1 MVVQVAFDRW
11 FAWFQRLRWLARLQR
26 FRHSTSHQWIETLAP
41 WGVLL
46 TAASLALGAFQF
58 LKEIEDR
65 ATERNVRAWQ
75 LVTAAAPGNSGKRE
89 ALEYLN
95 REGVLL
101 QGIDLSPQV
110 KTNLDGS
117 LSPQSGTILD
127 GIVLPE
133 ADLTWANLAGVFM
146 RKADLSGAILER
158 TNLSAANLSE
168 TNLSGARLRGATL
181 HRTILLDAKLR
192 GANLYAAVLTRAD
205 LVKADLRGA
214 DLREADLRG
223 ADLQEANLQE
233 ANLTGADLTGARLV
247 QTDLSTARGLEPG
260 SLRRA
265 CGSATTRLPREL
277 TIDPCDE

>member
-1 MVVQVAFDRW
+1 MAPSVAPG
-11 FAWFQRLRWLARLQR
+11 RLLVWLQR
-26 FRHSTSHQWIETLAP
+26 FRQSITHQLIETLAP

-75 LVTAAAPGNSGKRE
+75 LVTTAAPGNSGKRE

-110 KTNLDGS
+110 KNNLDGS

-133 ADLTWANLAGVFM
+133 ADLTRANLAGVFM
-146 RKADLSGAILER
+146 RKARFVGCNPGVRELVRREPER
-158 TNLSAANLSE
+158 
-168 TNLSGARLRGATL
+168 
-181 HRTILLDAKLR
+181 HKL
-192 GANLYAAVLTRAD
+192 VSC
-205 LVKADLRGA
+205 
-214 DLREADLRG
+214 
-223 ADLQEANLQE
+223 
-233 ANLTGADLTGARLV
+233 
-247 QTDLSTARGLEPG
+247 STA
-260 SLRRA
+260 
-265 CGSATTRLPREL
+265 
-277 TIDPCDE
+277 